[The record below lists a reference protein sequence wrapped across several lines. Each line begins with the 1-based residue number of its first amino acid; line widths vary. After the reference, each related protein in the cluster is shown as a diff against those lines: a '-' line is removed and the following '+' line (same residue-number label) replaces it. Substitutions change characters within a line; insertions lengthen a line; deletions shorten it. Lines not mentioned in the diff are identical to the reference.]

1 MRRRL
6 RAEASLRTSSRL
18 SARQPFQ
25 TVIGSALEEL
35 ADGQVVE
42 RLWAKDHTLWK
53 PDPTEI
59 DNRLGWLAV
68 AEQMREQIGAL
79 RTFAR
84 SAKDS
89 GYRDVVLLGMGGSS
103 LGPEVLRCTFGSA
116 RGFPRLWVLDSTVPQ
131 VIREVTRAI
140 EPTRTLFI
148 VASKSGGTIEVMSLF
163 AHFWEVVSRTKG
175 TRGGAQF
182 IAITDPGTSL
192 EKLASERGFWQ
203 TFANPP
209 DIGGRYSVLS
219 YFGLVPAALMGL
231 DLDRLVD
238 RGITMAQACR
248 CHAPLDRNPGAYLG
262 AIMGALG
269 RQGRDKVTIVASPG
283 ISTFGLWAEQL
294 LAESTGKEGKGLVP
308 VAEEPLT
315 RPPGYGKDRIFV
327 YLRLKGDKNGRLD
340 GHMTALERVGHPVV
354 RLELRDRYD
363 LAAEFFRW
371 EFATAVAGYF
381 LGIHPFD
388 QPNVQESKDN
398 THRVLQEVEA
408 TGRLPRQRETTV
420 KAAAKTILQQAA
432 PGRYVA
438 VLTYAPPSARVE
450 AAIQSL
456 RKAILA
462 TSQVAVTAGY
472 GPRYLHST
480 GQLHKGGP
488 NTGLFLQLVDE
499 MTPDL
504 AIPGKPY
511 TFGTLAR
518 AQAIGDLQSLHAHGR
533 MAVSVN
539 LGRRSFATIKAL
551 ARAFA
556 PRPSPGRRPTATGRK
571 SRGAKAS
578 KH

>member
-1 MRRRL
+1 MRTL
-6 RAEASLRTSSRL
+6 SRL
-18 SARQPFQ
+18 SARQPLQ
-25 TVIGSALEEL
+25 TVVESALEEL

-42 RLWAKDHTLWK
+42 RLWAKDHTLWN
-53 PDPTEI
+53 PDPADI
-59 DNRLGWLAV
+59 DDRLGWLTV
-68 AEQMREQIGAL
+68 AEQMREHIGAL

-103 LGPEVLRCTFGSA
+103 LGPEVLRGTFGSA
-116 RGFPRLWVLDSTVPQ
+116 PGFPRLWVLDSTVPQ
-131 VIREVTRAI
+131 VILEVTQAI
-140 EPTRTLFI
+140 QPTRTLFI

-163 AHFWEVVSRTKG
+163 AHFWELVSRTKG
-175 TRGGAQF
+175 NRGGAQF

-231 DLDRLVD
+231 DLAGLVD
-238 RGITMAQACR
+238 RGIGMAEACR

-262 AIMGALG
+262 AIIGALG

-308 VAEEPLT
+308 VAEEPLS
-315 RPPGYGKDRIFV
+315 RPSVYGKDRIFV

-340 GHMTALERVGHPVV
+340 GHMAALERVEHPVV

-381 LGIHPFD
+381 LRIHPFD

-398 THRVLQEVEA
+398 THRVLKEVEA
-408 TGRLPRQRETTV
+408 AGRLPRQRGTTV
-420 KAAAKTILQQAA
+420 KAAADTIVRQAA

-438 VLTYAPPSARVE
+438 VLTYAQPAAEVE

-462 TSQVAVTAGY
+462 TSQVATTAGY

-499 MTPDL
+499 MKPDL

-511 TFGTLAR
+511 TFGMLAR

-533 MAVSVN
+533 TAVSVR
-539 LGRRSFATIKAL
+539 LGRRPFATIKAL

-556 PRPSPGRRPTATGRK
+556 ARSAAGRRPTAQGRK
-571 SRGAKAS
+571 SRGAKTS
-578 KH
+578 HR